1 MDIMVKHMTVFGGV
15 LGWLLGE
22 LDGFLYALVVFV
34 ILDYLTGIMAAIVEK
49 RLSSE
54 QGFKGIFKKITLFT
68 LVALAHIIDN
78 EILKKGGAVR
88 MAVIFF
94 YLANEGLSILENV
107 TRMGV
112 NVPPQLRS
120 VLEKINEKEVK

>member
-1 MDIMVKHMTVFGGV
+1 MAIRGI
-15 LGWLLGE
+15 GW
-22 LDGFLYALVVFV
+22 FFICFIVFV
-34 ILDYLTGIMAAIVEK
+34 CIDYLTGIMAATVEK

-68 LVALAHIIDN
+68 LVSIAHIIDN

-94 YLANEGLSILENV
+94 YLTNEGLSILENV

-112 NVPPQLRS
+112 KVPPQLRK
-120 VLEKINEKEVK
+120 VLEKINEKEEV

>member
-1 MDIMVKHMTVFGGV
+1 MDIIIKHLTIVCGI
-15 LGWLLGE
+15 LGWFLGE
-22 LDGFLYALVVFV
+22 LDGFIYALLVFV
-34 ILDYLTGIMAAIVEK
+34 VIDYLTGIMAAVVEK

-68 LVALAHIIDN
+68 LVAIAHIIDN

-112 NVPPQLRS
+112 KVPPQLRS
-120 VLEKINEKEVK
+120 VLEKINDKEAQ